1 MAPSHSVSPKLSL
14 TRPAARVRVRSPSLR
29 RKSPTNYFENDQQ
42 TVEFLGGG
50 GGEADRLINN
60 EGGNKVM
67 VVVDSSLE
75 AKGALD
81 WALSYAI
88 RDDRDSIL
96 LLLHVAK
103 PRKTESSSKKRNARI
118 YELLHSMK
126 NTCQTKKPGVE
137 VQVVQAE
144 GKEKGPVIVEAA
156 KQRKA
161 SVLVL
166 GKKKRSVIW
175 RLIRRRWG
183 GKRGGSRGGV
193 VDYCIENASSWCMTV
208 AVRRKSN
215 QLGGYL
221 ITTKLHKNF
230 WLLA

>member
-1 MAPSHSVSPKLSL
+1 MAPSHYGSPKLSL
-14 TRPAARVRVRSPSLR
+14 SRVRVRSPSLR
-29 RKSPTNYFENDQQ
+29 RKSATNCFENDQQ

-50 GGEADRLINN
+50 ETDKIVNN

-67 VVVDSSLE
+67 VVVGSSLK
-75 AKGALD
+75 ARGALD

-96 LLLHVAK
+96 LLHVAD
-103 PRKTESSSKKRNARI
+103 PRKTESSNRKRNARI
-118 YELLHSMK
+118 YELLHAMK
-126 NTCQTKKPGVE
+126 NICQTKKPGVKVE
-137 VQVVQAE
+137 VAKVE
-144 GKEKGPVIVEAA
+144 GKEKGPAIVEAA
-156 KQRKA
+156 KQRKV

-166 GKKKRSVIW
+166 GQRKRSVIW
-175 RLIRRRWG
+175 SLIRRRWG
-183 GKRGGSRGGV
+183 AKRGSSGGV
-193 VDYCIENASSWCMTV
+193 MDYCIENASSWCMTV
-208 AVRRKSN
+208 AVRKKSD

>member
-1 MAPSHSVSPKLSL
+1 MPPSLSPSPKLSR
-14 TRPAARVRVRSPSLR
+14 TRVRVRSLSLR
-29 RKSPTNYFENDQQ
+29 RKSPSNYFGNDPQ

-50 GGEADRLINN
+50 GGGGEADKLINN
-60 EGGNKVM
+60 EGSNKVM
-67 VVVDSSLE
+67 VVVDSSLQ

-88 RDDRDSIL
+88 RDYHDSIF
-96 LLLHVAK
+96 LLHVAK
-103 PRKTESSSKKRNARI
+103 PTKTESSNRKRNARI

-126 NTCQTKKPGVE
+126 NICQTKKPGVE
-137 VQVVQAE
+137 VHVVQVE
-144 GKEKGPVIVEAA
+144 GEDKGPIIVEAA
-156 KQRKA
+156 KQRKV

-175 RLIRRRWG
+175 RLIRRRWR
-183 GKRGGSRGGV
+183 GKRGGSGGV
-193 VDYCIENASSWCMTV
+193 VDYCIENASAWCMTV